1 MQCMIAGL
9 FQDGKR
15 LFSKKDYSPS
25 FLSCRI
31 QQGRRDGCLLEVSS
45 DPVPLTFV
53 PVAAESDWLSK
64 LLKTPGVRLKKTL
77 EFRRNQIRDQN
88 PQKCFRGCI

>member
-9 FQDGKR
+9 FKDGQR
-15 LFSKKDYSPS
+15 LFSKKDYRPS

-45 DPVPLTFV
+45 DPVPLTSV
-53 PVAAESDWLSK
+53 PVVAESDWLSK
-64 LLKTPGVRLKKTL
+64 LL
-77 EFRRNQIRDQN
+77 
-88 PQKCFRGCI
+88 